1 MSARERGAFGGFSP
15 QTLRFLAEAH
25 ERNSRRWFEA
35 NRSVYDEHVL
45 SPLRALV
52 VDLSA
57 AMGEIDRRFEMRPQ
71 VGRTISRIFRDIR
84 FSRDKSIFRDH
95 MWIVFKRPSKE
106 WTDRPGFF
114 FEVGPEMYRFG
125 MGYYSASKATMDAI
139 RADIDRDPSR
149 FLDAIS
155 FYPRQRVFVLGGEEY
170 KRPPKGAPGPP
181 LDQWYR
187 RRTLHLICE
196 RAPDRRLFSPAL
208 AADLERRFATLA
220 PLYRYFID
228 LHG

>member
-1 MSARERGAFGGFSP
+1 MIALEAGAFEGF
-15 QTLRFLAEAH
+15 TKETVRFLVEAH

-35 NRSVYDEHVL
+35 NRGEYERHVL
-45 SPLRALV
+45 TPLRALV
-52 VDLSA
+52 VDLSET
-57 AMGEIDRRFEMRPQ
+57 MGAIDRRFEMRPQ

-114 FEVGPEMYRFG
+114 FEIAPDGYRFG
-125 MGYYSASKATMDAI
+125 MGYYSASKRTMDAI
-139 RADIDRDPSR
+139 RTDIRRDPAR

-155 FYPRQRVFVLGGEEY
+155 FFPRQRAFRLEGDEY
-170 KRPPKGAPGPP
+170 KRPPKGMPGPP
-181 LDQWYR
+181 FDAWYGKR
-187 RRTLHLICE
+187 SFYLVCD
-196 RAPDRRLFSPAL
+196 RAPDRRLYSAAL
-208 AADLERRFATLA
+208 SGDLARRFETLG
-220 PLYRYFID
+220 PLYRYLID

>member
-1 MSARERGAFGGFSP
+1 MSSRGGGAFRGFTHE
-15 QTLRFLAEAH
+15 TLRFLAEAH

-35 NRSVYDEHVL
+35 NRPVYEEHVL

-57 AMGEIDRRFEMRPQ
+57 TMGGIDRRFEMRPQ
-71 VGRTISRIFRDIR
+71 VGRAISRIYRDIR
-84 FSRDKSIFRDH
+84 FSKDKSVFRDH

-114 FEVGPEMYRFG
+114 FEIAPGMYRFG
-125 MGYYSASKATMDAI
+125 MGYYSASKRTMDAI
-139 RADIDRDPSR
+139 RADIDLDPAR
-149 FLDAIS
+149 FLAAVS
-155 FYPRQRVFVLGGEEY
+155 FYPRQRVFRLEGDEY
-170 KRPPKGAPGPP
+170 RRPPKGTPGPP

-187 RRTLHLICE
+187 KRSFYLVCDRE
-196 RAPDRRLFSPAL
+196 PDRRFFSPAL
-208 AADLERRFATLA
+208 PADLSRRFLTLA
-220 PLYRYFID
+220 PLYRYLIG